1 MKGRSGGPLFCLL
14 DPHHNIGTALAV
26 NLLRKIAII
35 LIAFVVG
42 GCPVSAVLS
51 LLRSR
56 LLRPVFIAL
65 GIALLVQ
72 VLVAVA
78 LTRSTVTALEAD
90 LAARLGVDSQHLSAE
105 LEQASRDVTSNLDGL
120 SQNTRQRLSAGLSTR
135 LKGEQGQLRATL
147 EKDLK
152 DSATDMA
159 ELLAAVAPR
168 AMWDGDT
175 PTLSE
180 FARRA
185 QRNPNVLFVVYDDAQ
200 GEHLTRY
207 LNRDNETIKA
217 LLTKGEGER
226 AMDRVLNAAQKD
238 PSVYCVEA
246 SISPNGVEI
255 GKVRMGVSTSA
266 VETDLAALDKRFT
279 ALIANGEQLVSESL
293 GSAAADSSGALR
305 SRLQTAQAAASA
317 MTTNTRAAVQDAA
330 ATLRW
335 RIGVGLALVGLGV
348 LLALALVLGRRV
360 VLRLQLLNRALD
372 DLAAGEGDLTKRVQL
387 NSNDEIGD
395 MASAVNR
402 FVDKLQPIVREAGDV
417 AQQTGIEIGAM
428 SKRNAGADAA
438 AALQRDEV
446 AASLQALAR
455 MADEAQ
461 AESQAM
467 QAALQQVVDI
477 RQATDENTRT
487 SNQVGNLIEALA
499 GQVETGAQVIQ
510 RLAQQ
515 SEQIEVV
522 LEVIHGIAEQTNLLA
537 LNAAIEAARAGETG
551 RGFAV
556 VADEVRALASKTQS
570 STGDIQEHISKLQ
583 SGAKEAVA
591 TIGLAG
597 RQAEEGLA
605 VLRDSAR
612 LQKSVQA
619 SVEQVHAAIGLAT
632 KAAEHQARG
641 AQAVRGRVE
650 VIHAQAE
657 EAAQAVVATTASG
670 KTLDKLAAQLKA
682 SLGQFR
688 A

>member
-1 MKGRSGGPLFCLL
+1 M
-14 DPHHNIGTALAV
+14 
-26 NLLRKIAII
+26 
-35 LIAFVVG
+35 
-42 GCPVSAVLS
+42 SAVLS
-51 LLRSR
+51 LLQSR
-56 LLRPVFIAL
+56 LLRPVFVTL

-90 LAARLGVDSQHLSAE
+90 LGVRLGADSQKLSGE
-105 LEQASRDVTSNLDGL
+105 LEQAGREVTSSLDNL
-120 SQNTRQRLSAGLSTR
+120 STSTRQRLTAGLSSR
-135 LKGEQGQLRATL
+135 LEDEQAQLRATL

-152 DSATDMA
+152 DSANDMA
-159 ELLAAVAPR
+159 QLLASVAPR
-168 AMWDGDT
+168 AMWDSDV

-185 QRNPNVLFVVYDDAQ
+185 QRNPNVLFVVYDDATGQ
-200 GEHLTRY
+200 HLTRY
-207 LNRDNETIKA
+207 LNRENPINKA
-217 LLTKGEGER
+217 LLEKGQGER
-226 AMDRVLNAAQKD
+226 ALDKVLDAAKND
-238 PSVYCVEA
+238 PSVFYVEA
-246 SISPNGVEI
+246 SINPTGVEI
-255 GKVRMGVSTSA
+255 GKVLMGVSTAS
-266 VETDLAALDKRFT
+266 VEADLAALDKRFS
-279 ALIANGEQLVSESL
+279 ALIASSDQLVGDSL
-293 GSAAADSSGALR
+293 KGAAADSATAMR
-305 SRLQTAQAAASA
+305 ARLQSAQATASEMQA
-317 MTTNTRAAVQDAA
+317 NTTTTVQEAA

-335 RIGVGLALVGLGV
+335 RIGMALALVGCGV
-348 LLALALVLGRRV
+348 LLLLAVVLGRRV
-360 VLRLQLLNRALD
+360 VNRLKLLIAAMD
-372 DLAAGEGDLTKRVQL
+372 DLAAGEGDLTKRVQI
-387 NSNDEIGD
+387 NSQDEIGD

-417 AQQTGIEIGAM
+417 AQRTGVEIGAM
-428 SKRNAGADAA
+428 SQRNAGADAA
-438 AALQRDEV
+438 AKSQRDEV
-446 AASLQALAR
+446 AESLRALSQ

-461 AESQAM
+461 AESHAM

-487 SNQVGNLIEALA
+487 SAQVGSLIEALA
-499 GQVETGAQVIQ
+499 GQVDTGAKVIE

-570 STGDIQEHISKLQ
+570 STGDIQAHIGALQ
-583 SGAKEAVA
+583 QGAREAVA
-591 TIGLAG
+591 AIGQAG
-597 RQAEEGLA
+597 RQANEGLL

-612 LQKSVQA
+612 LQQSVQV

-632 KAAEHQARG
+632 QAAAHQAKG
-641 AQAVRGRVE
+641 AQAVRGRVQT
-650 VIHAQAE
+650 IHAQAE
-657 EAAQAVVATTASG
+657 KAAQAVVETTASG
-670 KTLDKLAAQLKA
+670 KVLDGLAAQLKA

>member
-1 MKGRSGGPLFCLL
+1 MASKVEGF
-14 DPHHNIGTALAV
+14 
-26 NLLRKIAII
+26 
-35 LIAFVVG
+35 
-42 GCPVSAVLS
+42 PVSAVLS
-51 LLRSR
+51 LLQSR
-56 LLRPVFIAL
+56 LLRPVFVTL

-90 LAARLGVDSQHLSAE
+90 LASRLGGDSQKLAGE
-105 LEQASRDVTSNLDGL
+105 LEQAGKEVTSSLESL
-120 SQNTRQRLSAGLSTR
+120 SSSTRQRLTAGLSSR
-135 LKGEQGQLRATL
+135 LKEEQVQLRAAL

-152 DSATDMA
+152 DSANDMA
-159 ELLAAVAPR
+159 QLLASVAPR
-168 AMWDGDT
+168 AMWDSDV

-185 QRNPNVLFVVYDDAQ
+185 QRNPNVLFVVYDDAA

-207 LNRDNETIKA
+207 LNRENPINKA
-217 LLTKGEGER
+217 LLEKGKGDR
-226 AMDRVLNAAQKD
+226 ALDKVLDAAKND
-238 PSVYCVEA
+238 PSVYYLEA
-246 SISPNGVEI
+246 SINPNGVEI
-255 GKVRMGVSTSA
+255 GKVLMGVSTAS
-266 VETDLAALDKRFT
+266 VEADIAALDQRFS
-279 ALIANGEQLVSESL
+279 ALIASSDQLVGDSL
-293 GSAAADSSGALR
+293 KGASADSSAAMR
-305 SRLQTAQAAASA
+305 SRLQSAQGTAAQMQANTAS
-317 MTTNTRAAVQDAA
+317 TVQEAA

-335 RIGVGLALVGLGV
+335 QIGVGLALVGLALLL
-348 LLALALVLGRRV
+348 LLAVVLGRRV
-360 VLRLQLLNRALD
+360 VSKLHLLIAALN
-372 DLAAGEGDLTKRVQL
+372 DLAAGEGDLTKRVPL

-417 AQQTGIEIGAM
+417 AQRTGVEIGAM
-428 SKRNAGADAA
+428 SQRNAGADAA
-438 AALQRDEV
+438 AEAQRDEV
-446 AASLQALAR
+446 AESLRALSQ

-467 QAALQQVVDI
+467 QAALQQVVEI
-477 RQATDENTRT
+477 RQATDETTRT
-487 SNQVGNLIEALA
+487 SEQVGSLIEALA
-499 GQVETGAQVIQ
+499 GQVDTGAKVIE

-522 LEVIHGIAEQTNLLA
+522 LTVIHGIAEQTNLLA

-570 STGDIQEHISKLQ
+570 STGDIQAHIGALQ
-583 SGAKEAVA
+583 QGAREAVA
-591 TIGLAG
+591 AIGQAG
-597 RQAEEGLA
+597 RQASEGLL

-612 LQKSVQA
+612 LQQSVQS

-632 KAAEHQARG
+632 QAAAHQAQG

-650 VIHAQAE
+650 TIHAQAE
-657 EAAQAVVATTASG
+657 RAAQAVVETTASG
-670 KTLDKLAAQLKA
+670 KVLDSLAAQLKA